1 MNMMITMIK
10 YKQVI
15 LCFFLLSVSLSAV
28 SDESPQVDNRIALKL
43 TSIEKAEFLQ
53 EMRQMLKSIQ
63 GIVSGIGDENREKI
77 IQSAKRSGNRM
88 KRATPKSVT
97 KKLPPLFQS
106 LGGPTHMMFEELAV
120 IAEDDDMET
129 LNKHTGELM
138 NQCLT
143 CHETFKITVV
153 K

>member
-1 MNMMITMIK
+1 MIK
-10 YKQVI
+10 YKQVV
-15 LCFFLLSVSLSAV
+15 LCFFLLSVSFSAV
-28 SDESPQVDNRIALKL
+28 SDEFPQVDNRIALKL
-43 TSIEKAEFLQ
+43 TNIEKAEFLQ

-77 IQSAKRSGNRM
+77 IKSAKRSGNRM
-88 KRATPKSVT
+88 RRATPKSVT
-97 KKLPPLFQS
+97 KKLPPLFQK
-106 LGGPTHMMFEELAV
+106 LGGPTHMMFEELATV
-120 IAEDDDMET
+120 AEDDDMET
-129 LNKHTGELM
+129 LNKYTGKLM